1 MKNMWRALGLFC
13 DGRGPRV
20 LASTIG
26 RQQTF
31 VKNSLWGEAASQRL
45 YWKQQIWSRDSY
57 SQSIF
62 SQMIFQRFTWSARCS
77 GCRIMSNVHL
87 ILETW
92 HYLLLT
98 RCLFVHLSFFVYCL
112 FVCVW
117 LKKMV
122 SGGKRESFIW
132 KHQSI
137 PYCLLE
143 QTESEKESGFKF
155 QIKILLAWW
164 YSNSDFYQT
173 HVQLLGRHVCYHGSV
188 RPFLSRR
195 TS

>member
-1 MKNMWRALGLFC
+1 MVRTKVSIFLWSLFSPQLFLPIKHAKYKKKNLKMKNMWRALGLFC

-98 RCLFVHLSFFVYCL
+98 RCLFVHLSFFVCL
-112 FVCVW
+112 S
-117 LKKMV
+117 V
-122 SGGKRESFIW
+122 SDWKRWWVAVKENHLSG
-132 KHQSI
+132 SI
-137 PYCLLE
+137 NPSPTAFWNKLNQRRNLV
-143 QTESEKESGFKF
+143 SNFK
-155 QIKILLAWW
+155 
-164 YSNSDFYQT
+164 
-173 HVQLLGRHVCYHGSV
+173 
-188 RPFLSRR
+188 
-195 TS
+195 